1 MSSKEEYGR
10 GKMVD
15 NGGIWDE
22 QSFRDFEINR
32 DKNAINQLET
42 ELAEARAEIERK
54 DKLIEQMESVFR
66 SMLEKPQC
74 EVWRFESEINA
85 VLDAAERGGE

>member
-1 MSSKEEYGR
+1 VATRYPDLSE
-10 GKMVD
+10 
-15 NGGIWDE
+15 DE
-22 QSFRDFEINR
+22 
-32 DKNAINQLET
+32 KNSDRN
-42 ELAEARAEIERK
+42 EADRFLSIFNAEIERK